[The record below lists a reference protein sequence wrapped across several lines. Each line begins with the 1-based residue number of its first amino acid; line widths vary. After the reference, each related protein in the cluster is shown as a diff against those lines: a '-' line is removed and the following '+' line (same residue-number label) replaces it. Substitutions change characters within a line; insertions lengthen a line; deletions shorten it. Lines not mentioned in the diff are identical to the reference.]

1 MFDNA
6 SPCSVLDMRS
16 TMMPTQLSV
25 SRLLD
30 YGGTVH
36 GGTDVTTW
44 TGGAPRRTTFAG
56 IRRDAARLAHALRA
70 DLGITSDQRVA
81 TFMWNNAEHLVAY
94 FAVPSMGA
102 VLHTLNIRL
111 FPEQVAYVANHAED
125 RVVIVNATLVPAL
138 AKALPEMRTVEHVIV
153 VGSADTGPL
162 AGAGKA
168 IHSWD
173 QLIGGR
179 PETFDW
185 PQVDENDAAALCY
198 TSGTTGNPKG
208 VAYSHRSIWL
218 HSMQVC
224 LAESFAM
231 RAGVREL
238 VIVPMFHAMAWG
250 LPYAAFMSG
259 GELLLPD
266 RNLQAEPLAAM
277 IAQERPTRASGVPTI
292 FADLLAYL
300 DTHDVDTSSM
310 VEATVGGAACPP
322 ALMHAYQERYGI
334 RIMHSW
340 GMTEMSP
347 LGTIGRPPPG
357 LPEDEEWAYRYT
369 QGHLPAIVEA
379 RIVGQTGDVVP
390 DDGKSVGELEVRG
403 PYITGRYLGDAGP
416 DPEKFRDGWL
426 RTGDVGTIDPRG
438 YITLTDRAKDVI
450 KSGGE
455 WISSVELENALA
467 GHPAVLEACV
477 VGVPDER
484 WGERPLATVVLRP
497 GATAT
502 AGELA
507 GFLVDKIARWQLPE
521 RWAFIDA
528 VPRTSVG
535 KYDKKRVR
543 ADYAEGALAVEELS

>member
-1 MFDNA
+1 
-6 SPCSVLDMRS
+6 
-16 TMMPTQLSV
+16 
-25 SRLLD
+25 
-30 YGGTVH
+30 
-36 GGTDVTTW
+36 
-44 TGGAPRRTTFAG
+44 
-56 IRRDAARLAHALRA
+56 
-70 DLGITSDQRVA
+70 
-81 TFMWNNAEHLVAY
+81 
-94 FAVPSMGA
+94 
-102 VLHTLNIRL
+102 
-111 FPEQVAYVANHAED
+111 
-125 RVVIVNATLVPAL
+125 
-138 AKALPEMRTVEHVIV
+138 
-153 VGSADTGPL
+153 
-162 AGAGKA
+162 
-168 IHSWD
+168 
-173 QLIGGR
+173 
-179 PETFDW
+179 
-185 PQVDENDAAALCY
+185 
-198 TSGTTGNPKG
+198 
-208 VAYSHRSIWL
+208 
-218 HSMQVC
+218 
-224 LAESFAM
+224 
-231 RAGVREL
+231 
-238 VIVPMFHAMAWG
+238 
-250 LPYAAFMSG
+250 
-259 GELLLPD
+259 
-266 RNLQAEPLAAM
+266 
-277 IAQERPTRASGVPTI
+277 
-292 FADLLAYL
+292 
-300 DTHDVDTSSM
+300 
-310 VEATVGGAACPP
+310 
-322 ALMHAYQERYGI
+322 MHAYQERYGI
-334 RIMHSW
+334 RLMHSW

-426 RTGDVGTIDPRG
+426 RTGDVGTISADG
-438 YITLTDRAKDVI
+438 YLTLTDRAKDVI